1 MSHNSKPPEGARPFL
16 DKASLKELAKTWKA
30 GAQKFEPTHIGGSN
44 YPVNYF
50 ADRIEGNHR
59 EDETIEH
66 IHGESF
72 IEKVI
77 PNKLKD
83 LKPGQ
88 KLKILDNGA
97 GAALFVD
104 QIRAAF
110 DDKVDVYSTGISKRV
125 AQTYRRDHLL
135 PKLKLK
141 DLKWRSIS
149 QLKDFPEF
157 DLIIDTW
164 GEQYYRTIGNRKGE
178 NLLVDASEYEKH
190 LEQVVKKLLPGGYAS
205 LSPILLPSI
214 VKNCLKGLEKRYSFQ
229 WGFLGGALKIW
240 KGRNKV

>member
-1 MSHNSKPPEGARPFL
+1 MSHNSKTPEGARPFL
-16 DKASLKELAKTWKA
+16 DKESLKELAKTWKA

-97 GAALFVD
+97 GAALLLIKLERLLMIKSMF
-104 QIRAAF
+104 ILKEFLNESLRL
-110 DDKVDVYSTGISKRV
+110 TGGTI
-125 AQTYRRDHLL
+125 
-135 PKLKLK
+135 
-141 DLKWRSIS
+141 
-149 QLKDFPEF
+149 
-157 DLIIDTW
+157 
-164 GEQYYRTIGNRKGE
+164 YY
-178 NLLVDASEYEKH
+178 
-190 LEQVVKKLLPGGYAS
+190 
-205 LSPILLPSI
+205 PS
-214 VKNCLKGLEKRYSFQ
+214 
-229 WGFLGGALKIW
+229 
-240 KGRNKV
+240 